1 MIIKCDW
8 CGKEFNKKPFEVA
21 RYEHHYCSKQCYGE
35 MFESEYRKSFSEN
48 SPQFKLIEYNGK
60 NDVTIEC
67 IECGW
72 QYRSDSTNAK
82 GKKFCDNCQQKKVQ
96 ENRDKREIERQ
107 KRLAI
112 GEMKKNL
119 NAKKRELNKQIKALE
134 RNYNNILTRDERE
147 ERKRQNRRACE
158 KRNSLKRHG
167 RLKTN
172 GRIDKDITLERLY
185 DKEKGQCHICGLL
198 CNYDDY
204 KITEEGY
211 FIVGKFYPSIDH
223 VTPLSKGGTHTWDNI
238 KLAHISCN
246 SWKGN
251 KSRGVL

>member
-1 MIIKCDW
+1 MIAQCDW
-8 CGKEFNKKPFEVA
+8 CGKEYKTKQSNYD
-21 RYEHHYCSKQCYGE
+21 RYEHHYCSRKCYWE
-35 MFESEYRKSFSEN
+35 MYESEYRKSFSEN
-48 SPQFKLIEYNGK
+48 NKQFKIIEYNSK
-60 NDVTIEC
+60 RDVTIEC
-67 IECGW
+67 VKCGW
-72 QYRSDSTNAK
+72 QFKGDSTNAK
-82 GKKFCDNCQQKKVQ
+82 NRRQCDNCRQKQIQ
-96 ENRDKREIERQ
+96 ENREKREAERQ
-107 KRLAI
+107 KRLTISA
-112 GEMKKNL
+112 MKKDL
-119 NAKKRELNKQIKALE
+119 NAKRKELDKQIKALE
-134 RNYNNILTRDERE
+134 RNHNNILTRDERE